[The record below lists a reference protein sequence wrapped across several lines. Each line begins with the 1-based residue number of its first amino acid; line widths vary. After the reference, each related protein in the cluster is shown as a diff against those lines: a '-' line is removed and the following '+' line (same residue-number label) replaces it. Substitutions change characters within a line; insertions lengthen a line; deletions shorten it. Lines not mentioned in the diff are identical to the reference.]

1 MRRLRLSLLLVSAL
15 IGASPLVCGQG
26 YSDPNRQ
33 HEETLKQDA
42 AKRDAA
48 AQDATDFLVGD
59 IKRTQE
65 LWARP
70 APGGGDA
77 PRAGGEAPSF
87 IARAAGIAI
96 VAVTA
101 YWLHELFVAPSSAP
115 PGSRV
120 PPGARLDPSVERWLE
135 DPRNRPGQPVR
146 YDTPDGMI
154 SKVCLRPFPGVQTVV
169 YRWDAPGEV
178 ARAVDIRE
186 TPTREHMQLTHP
198 SARGLFIYVTRPAP
212 DHKPSDQVYWLG
224 AHRIGTTGCGHAQAY
239 QIAYHRFGG
248 PPEFERV
255 AHGPRIRQEEPV
267 ENLPTFTR
275 TCQAHHTQAACVC
288 LFFPVRRVIPDL
300 EKRPYDRAEI
310 SAALRRQPGALE
322 QVARSCKLQF

>member
-1 MRRLRLSLLLVSAL
+1 MPRLRLSLLLVSAL
-15 IGASPLVCGQG
+15 VGATSLAYGQG
-26 YSDPNRQ
+26 YSDSQRQ
-33 HEETLKQDA
+33 HEERQRQDA
-42 AKRDAA
+42 ERRRAEEQRAADYLVDDIRRD
-48 AQDATDFLVGD
+48 
-59 IKRTQE
+59 RERWTQ
-65 LWARP
+65 P
-70 APGGGDA
+70 GPGGGGA
-77 PRAGGEAPSF
+77 TQAGGEASSLV
-87 IARAAGIAI
+87 ARAAGIAA
-96 VAVTA
+96 VVVTA
-101 YWLHELFVAPSSAP
+101 ARLHELFVSGSTASA
-115 PGSRV
+115 GSRV
-120 PPGARLDPSVERWLE
+120 PPGARLDPAIDRWLQ
-135 DPRNRPGQPVR
+135 DPRNRPGEPIR
-146 YDTPDGMI
+146 FDTPDGMI
-154 SKVCLRPFPGVQTVV
+154 SKVCIRPFPDVQTVV

-224 AHRIGTTGCGHAQAY
+224 AHRIGMTGCGHAQAY

-310 SAALRRQPGALE
+310 SAALRSQPGALE
-322 QVARSCKLQF
+322 QVAGSCKLQF